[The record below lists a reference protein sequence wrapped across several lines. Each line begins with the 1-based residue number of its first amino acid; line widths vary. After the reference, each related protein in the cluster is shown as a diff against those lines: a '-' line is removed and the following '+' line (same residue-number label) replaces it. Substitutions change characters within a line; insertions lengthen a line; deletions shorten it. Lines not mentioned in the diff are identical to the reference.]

1 MDTGRGRGA
10 SVDSP
15 CSPSRQQGWPSC
27 TVVLVNDG
35 HDASDVTAADL
46 TLRQAAALAGC
57 SPKTVRRA
65 IHAGELPSRY
75 ASTAHG
81 AQFSLPYADV
91 ARWIGQR
98 QPAAPPAPTMDTS
111 VDTSGPVD
119 MAVGTGHEP
128 AQEASHAVDTST
140 LAQLLLQQIVAPL
153 TAEIA
158 RLNELTRSQAEEL
171 GALRERG
178 RVQPEVARPL
188 WLRLVRRLLAG

>member
-1 MDTGRGRGA
+1 MG
-10 SVDSP
+10 
-15 CSPSRQQGWPSC
+15 RQQAAPSC
-27 TVVLVNDG
+27 TVVRVKDG
-35 HDASDVTAADL
+35 HDAAVGEVGTADL

-98 QPAAPPAPTMDTS
+98 QAAAPPAPTMDTS
-111 VDTSGPVD
+111 VDTSAPLDTRMTTVQ
-119 MAVGTGHEP
+119 EP
-128 AQEASHAVDTST
+128 TQEASQAVDTST
-140 LAQLLLQQIVAPL
+140 LVQQLLQEIVAPL

-158 RLNELTRSQAEEL
+158 RLNDLTRLQAEEL
-171 GALRERG
+171 GALRERERVYAPEATTG
-178 RVQPEVARPL
+178 RPRPSRWEKARAAL
-188 WLRLVRRLLAG
+188 IRALS

>member
-1 MDTGRGRGA
+1 MG
-10 SVDSP
+10 
-15 CSPSRQQGWPSC
+15 RQQGAPSC
-27 TVVLVNDG
+27 TVVRVKDG
-35 HDASDVTAADL
+35 HDAAVGEVGPADL

-91 ARWIGQR
+91 ARWIAQR
-98 QPAAPPAPTMDTS
+98 QAAAPPAPTVDTS
-111 VDTSGPVD
+111 VDISAPLDNRMTTVQ
-119 MAVGTGHEP
+119 EP
-128 AQEASHAVDTST
+128 TQEASHAVDTST

-158 RLNELTRSQAEEL
+158 RLNDLTRAQAEEL
-171 GALRERG
+171 GALRERE
-178 RVQPEVARPL
+178 RVQQEAARPGERQAARHSPL